1 MKKFTGLF
9 MGIFLFVMMTFTG
22 VSFADND
29 AKDYWAAPPGT
40 KVMAVYYRHISANE
54 LNADG
59 SEISSDIG
67 LSANIGI
74 LRPIYYTKIGSFTID
89 PQALIIFGDQNLD
102 TTNIGGSEVT
112 ASGFGDPIIAAT
124 MWLIN
129 KPESKTWLGFTPF
142 ITIPLG
148 DYDNNKGLNMGT
160 NRWAFKTELGFSK
173 GFDKLFTELT
183 ANVEFFTDNDDLGAA
198 SLTMEQDPVF
208 TLEGRIGYDLS
219 DAFFISADYFYHNGG
234 ETTVDEIEQNDEKDD
249 HALQLTL
256 GFWLNK
262 SFQVL
267 LQYRNDFEVQ
277 NGLNTNTF
285 GTRFL
290 YAF

>member
-1 MKKFTGLF
+1 MKKLTGLF
-9 MGIFLFVMMTFTG
+9 IIVFVFVLMGFTDT
-22 VSFADND
+22 VFADND

-59 SEISSDIG
+59 DEVSNDIG
-67 LSANIGI
+67 FNANIGI
-74 LRPIYYTKIGSFTID
+74 LRPIYYTKIGSMTID

-112 ASGFGDPIIAAT
+112 ASGLGDPILAAT
-124 MWLIN
+124 LWLIN
-129 KPESKTWLGFTPF
+129 NPESKTWLGFTPF
-142 ITIPLG
+142 ITMPLG
-148 DYDNNKGLNMGT
+148 DYDNDKGLNLGA

-173 GFDKLFTELT
+173 GFDKFFTELT
-183 ANVEFFTDNDDLGAA
+183 TNVEFFTDNDDFSAA
-198 SLTMEQDPVF
+198 SLNMEQDPVF

-219 DAFFISADYFYHNGG
+219 DAFFISADYFYHSGG
-234 ETTVDEIEQNDEKDD
+234 ETTVDGIEQNDEKND
-249 HALQLTL
+249 HALQLNL
-256 GFWLNK
+256 GFWLSK
-262 SFQVL
+262 SVQLL
-267 LQYRNDFEVQ
+267 LQYRNDFEVK
-277 NGLNTNTF
+277 NGLETNTF